1 MRISV
6 KRNDESDVT
15 VTEHIPMMKLL
26 MDLSAVLE
34 TENNNHEKVLSV
46 IAQTMIERYSL
57 KIFCML
63 LGYHIV
69 YTYEEYDDA
78 LYDEDV
84 IDWAYDMENLN
95 HYPIVINN
103 TEYDEESL
111 FINTC
116 PPSDI
121 NVLAKYCMKLM
132 EQEDEKQNR

>member
-6 KRNDESDVT
+6 KRNDETDVT

-111 FINTC
+111 FSNTC

-121 NVLAKYCMKLM
+121 NVLAKYCMNLM
-132 EQEDEKQNR
+132 E

>member
-6 KRNDESDVT
+6 KRNDEADVT

-34 TENNNHEKVLSV
+34 TENNNHEKVMSV
-46 IAQTMIERYSL
+46 IARTMIERYSL

-121 NVLAKYCMKLM
+121 NVLAKYCMNLM